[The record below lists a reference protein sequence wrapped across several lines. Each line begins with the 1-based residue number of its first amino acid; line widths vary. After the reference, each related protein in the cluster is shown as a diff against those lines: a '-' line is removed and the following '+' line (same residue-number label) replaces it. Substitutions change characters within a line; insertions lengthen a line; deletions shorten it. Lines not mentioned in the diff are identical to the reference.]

1 MRKFLLLFF
10 CLLISIDIFSQSN
23 SDTDSVEV
31 YLIDNYITPEKPPVL
46 IVSFFTNL
54 PVKSKIIIDDQ
65 NEYLVSK
72 ELSESHKDSI
82 DISNLNLKSKQI
94 HFIVQ
99 VEDSLGR
106 KYSSEIYEVD
116 LPQEI
121 EIKGESNFLLLC
133 LLGGTVF
140 ILPSPVY
147 VNWGGKSYFS
157 LNKEIPL
164 VFIRSSSFSYP
175 TGYFSLEYSYI
186 FHAPENIDHAP
197 VRNLLRIGYKHL
209 IEVPGIEYV
218 SPGVDGF
225 TNLKGFNGISP
236 ELSIGWVKILDTF
249 TIYSRFRY
257 NFKPGEK
264 NSEFSEISIGLYSG
278 FFAIYF

>member
-10 CLLISIDIFSQSN
+10 CLLISIDIFSQGN
-23 SDTDSVEV
+23 SDLDSVEV

-106 KYSSEIYEVD
+106 KYSSEIYEID
-116 LPQEI
+116 LPKEV
-121 EIKGESNFLLLC
+121 EMKGESNFLLLC

-186 FHAPENIDHAP
+186 FHAP

-209 IEVPGIEYV
+209 IEVRGIEYV

>member
-1 MRKFLLLFF
+1 MRKYFLLFF
-10 CLLISIDIFSQSN
+10 CLLISMDIFSQGN
-23 SDTDSVEV
+23 SDSDSVEV
-31 YLIDNYITPEKPPVL
+31 YLIDNYITPDKPPVL
-46 IVSFFTNL
+46 IVSFFTSR

-65 NEYLVSK
+65 NEYSVSK
-72 ELSESHKDSI
+72 ELSESHRVSI
-82 DISNLNLKSKQI
+82 DISNLKLKSKQI

-116 LPQEI
+116 LPKEV

-147 VNWGGKSYFS
+147 VIWEGKSYFS

-164 VFIRSSSFSYP
+164 VFIRSGGFSYP

-186 FHAPENIDHAP
+186 FHDPE
-197 VRNLLRIGYKHL
+197 RNFLRLGYKHL

-218 SPGVDGF
+218 SPGVNGF

-236 ELSIGWVKILDTF
+236 ELSMGLFKIFDTF
-249 TIYSRFRY
+249 TVYSRLRY
-257 NFKPGEK
+257 NFQPGRR

>member
-10 CLLISIDIFSQSN
+10 CLLISIDIFSQGN
-23 SDTDSVEV
+23 SDLDSVEV

-65 NEYLVSK
+65 NEFLVSK

-106 KYSSEIYEVD
+106 KYSSEIYEID
-116 LPQEI
+116 LPKEV
-121 EIKGESNFLLLC
+121 EMKGESNFLLLC

-186 FHAPENIDHAP
+186 FHAP

-209 IEVPGIEYV
+209 IEVRGIEYV

>member
-10 CLLISIDIFSQSN
+10 CLLISIDIFSQGN
-23 SDTDSVEV
+23 SDSDSVEV

-46 IVSFFTNL
+46 IVSFFTNI
-54 PVKSKIIIDDQ
+54 PVKSKIIIDDKY
-65 NEYLVSK
+65 EYLVSK
-72 ELSESHKDSI
+72 KMSENHRDSI
-82 DISNLNLKSKQI
+82 GISNLKLKSKQI

-116 LPQEI
+116 LPKEV

-133 LLGGTVF
+133 LLGGTIF

-164 VFIRSSSFSYP
+164 VFIRSGGFSYP

-186 FHAPENIDHAP
+186 FHAS
-197 VRNLLRIGYKHL
+197 VRNFLRLGYKHL

-225 TNLKGFNGISP
+225 TNLKGFNGISL
-236 ELSIGWVKILDTF
+236 ELSIGWLKVLDTF
-249 TIYSRFRY
+249 TLYSRFRY

>member
-10 CLLISIDIFSQSN
+10 CLLISIDIFSQGN
-23 SDTDSVEV
+23 SDSVEV

-46 IVSFFTNL
+46 IVSFFTNI
-54 PVKSKIIIDDQ
+54 PVKSKIIIDDKY
-65 NEYLVSK
+65 EYLVSK
-72 ELSESHKDSI
+72 KMSENHRDSI
-82 DISNLNLKSKQI
+82 GISNLKLKSKQI

-116 LPQEI
+116 LPKEV

-133 LLGGTVF
+133 LLGSTVF

-164 VFIRSSSFSYP
+164 VFIRSGGFSYP

-186 FHAPENIDHAP
+186 FQAP
-197 VRNLLRIGYKHL
+197 VRNFLRLGYKHL

-225 TNLKGFNGISP
+225 TNLKGFNGISL
-236 ELSIGWVKILDTF
+236 ELSIGWLKVLDTF
-249 TIYSRFRY
+249 TLYSRFRY

-264 NSEFSEISIGLYSG
+264 NSEFSEISIGLFSG

>member
-10 CLLISIDIFSQSN
+10 CLLISIDIFSQGN
-23 SDTDSVEV
+23 SDPDSVEV

-106 KYSSEIYEVD
+106 KYSSEIYGVD
-116 LPQEI
+116 LPKEV
-121 EIKGESNFLLLC
+121 EMKGESNFLLLC

-186 FHAPENIDHAP
+186 FHAP